1 MRYKTN
7 LKTTVTFRLDKR
19 LKREIKRQ
27 ARLDKVSPSAFVEQL
42 IIERFVADLPDA
54 WRPNKEDFNG

>member
-27 ARLDKVSPSAFVEQL
+27 ARLVKRSPSAFVEQ
-42 IIERFVADLPDA
+42 IIIDKLMADLPQA
-54 WRPNKEDFNG
+54 WKGAI